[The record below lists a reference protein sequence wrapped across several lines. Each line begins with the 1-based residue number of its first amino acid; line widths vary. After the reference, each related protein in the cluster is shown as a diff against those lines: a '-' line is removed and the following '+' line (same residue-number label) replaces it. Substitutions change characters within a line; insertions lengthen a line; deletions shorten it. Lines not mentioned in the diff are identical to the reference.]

1 MGCRQGPLGQEDI
14 AQEDLVQDVETAQ
27 EMVVS
32 GYGAALGPLM
42 SFVGLSLQAVDLE
55 DLEDDRQGQGHWDR
69 LHKVRDL
76 LIRF

>member
-32 GYGAALGPLM
+32 EYEAVLGPLM

-55 DLEDDRQGQGHWDR
+55 DLEDTTYRTLRHRHTAGMR
-69 LHKVRDL
+69 VR
-76 LIRF
+76 